1 MFGFLRPKK
10 KEVPPAESPFDE
22 TEEGSWAPGI
32 VQFALD
38 NRMFR
43 IVMMPG
49 SDHCDGGIDVDVEMA
64 AIPFELR
71 MPNTRI
77 MALRVDGKIVAL
89 RAPGPKALR
98 WFEAYVDRPQGER
111 QP

>member
-1 MFGFLRPKK
+1 MFGFLRSKK
-10 KEVPPAESPFDE
+10 KEVAPAESPFDE
-22 TEEGSWAPGI
+22 TEEGSWEPGI

-38 NRMFR
+38 NRLFR
-43 IVMMPG
+43 IEMLPG
-49 SDHCDGGIDVDVEMA
+49 SGHGGIAVDVEMA

-77 MALRVDGKIVAL
+77 MALRVEGKIVAL

-98 WFEAYVDRPQGER
+98 WFEAYVDRPLREK
-111 QP
+111 